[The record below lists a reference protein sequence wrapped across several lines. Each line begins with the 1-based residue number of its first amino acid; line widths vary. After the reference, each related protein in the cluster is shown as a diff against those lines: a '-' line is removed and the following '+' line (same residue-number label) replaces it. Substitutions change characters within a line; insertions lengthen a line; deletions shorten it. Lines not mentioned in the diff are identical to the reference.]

1 MTRVFGWAVAAA
13 ALLLTT
19 PVVKAQS
26 VSKGVAKTLAAA
38 QTASKSRR
46 WGECLSKLR
55 EAESAGGL
63 SPYDSF
69 VINELRGY
77 CALSSGDSNTAIR
90 AYESNLGTQFAAN
103 KGARVKAL
111 MQLHYNNRNYPR
123 AIEYGRQAQKNGSAD
138 GDVNTLLAQ
147 SYYQQGDFKSTRSL
161 TAELISQTERRGQ
174 PPRQNYLQLTLNA
187 CIKLKDT
194 ACETAGF
201 EKLVTYS
208 PNPDGWASLMQSML
222 KGGPDVTLMNAFRLA
237 SEVGALSRGSDYTEL
252 AQLALERGL
261 PGEAT
266 AVMETAFAR
275 KVFTE
280 QRDIDRNTRL
290 LNSAKAKV
298 AADKA
303 GLSAADRAAAAG
315 ASADEDLRVAQAYM
329 SYGMNAQAVAAAER
343 AVKKGNGKTPGEAP
357 LVLGLAQHKAGN
369 KPAAVKAFKP

>member
-13 ALLLTT
+13 ALLLMTS
-19 PVVKAQS
+19 VVKAQS

-77 CALSSGDSNTAIR
+77 CALSSGDSHTAIR

-147 SYYQQGDFKSTRSL
+147 SYYQQGDFKATRSL

-174 PPRQNYLQLTLNA
+174 PPRQNYLQLNLNA

-201 EKLVTYS
+201 EKLVTYY

-252 AQLALERGL
+252 AQL
-261 PGEAT
+261 
-266 AVMETAFAR
+266 
-275 KVFTE
+275 VFTE

-315 ASADEDLRVAQAYM
+315 ASADDDLRVAQAYM

-369 KPAAVKAFKP
+369 KPAAVKAFKSVKGDPGLERVAKLWALRAQ